1 MAIELYGILQNV
13 GEKIPY
19 NKEDNEKLME
29 MYNVHKSEFSEEIY
43 TKIKPHSVKGGV
55 KIFKGVAPASVLAKY
70 SESDPNYQRE
80 IVPEHKKELETYI
93 TTFQKDDS
101 DSIYLPEVTLLY
113 LVDSSIDPKEYPLS
127 FIKEHAIKKDNLNLI
142 STLYAIGIHKLNL
155 EIKDNKKPLYRLD
168 GNHRLSL
175 FEEKIEIQG
184 KGRSRKEV
192 VVSNGINDRMIS
204 YSIIIVDQDKDTEHY
219 REHLYFYLL
228 NSKALPIHSTHS
240 LSLLD
245 DKYSNILGN
254 FIKNDPFLHIM
265 YETKNSWIELSDT
278 EKNIFIKVVKELQ
291 AEPLDVKKI
300 ITYCIEGIGMYNRYC
315 ESSNPDYLG
324 VCCFIKYISNN
335 SEITSTE
342 PKTMLTE
349 FGEWVKDFSYDI
361 SKFSTFRDLYN
372 SFNNYYKKRQE
383 TNYIFVAMQFESKYK
398 KIYETAIDRAIDNIS
413 SVNKHVKL
421 ELMPIM
427 DPNDGEN
434 IINNIMDR
442 DILKCHIFIADFS
455 TNNGNVLLEYG
466 YARGHERFMCLLY
479 SKDWREQ
486 TLAELNSGNA
496 NISITNLIDD
506 FNKQH
511 FLKCKTDEY
520 SELKEIWNFMNS
532 QEYSKARDL
541 IEKLFSDYSEKEVLE
556 EFKSKFSEI
565 EKSHDVTA
573 IRKFHDDLSLK
584 IFDLRMIKDSMW
596 SNEEEL
602 VNLLAKRFA
611 QFLTEKGIA

>member
-1 MAIELYGILQNV
+1 MAIELYGIRQNLGV
-13 GEKIPY
+13 CINFGTDDIR
-19 NKEDNEKLME
+19 
-29 MYNVHKSEFSEEIY
+29 VSEEISSLKGFNLDEY
-43 TKIKPHSVKGGV
+43 KKFKRYNTKGGV
-55 KIFKGVAPASVLAKY
+55 EVFRGTADSKLLADISVSLDT
-70 SESDPNYQRE
+70 EYQRE
-80 IVPEHKKELETYI
+80 LTQAHTDDIIKYI
-93 TTFQKDDS
+93 KNS
-101 DSIYLPEVTLLY
+101 DIDNIYFPEVTLLY
-113 LVDSSIDPKEYPLS
+113 EYDDGMDLENLTNIPSIITSYTTNSSVKLLS
-127 FIKEHAIKKDNLNLI
+127 NLHSIGVSKLI
-142 STLYAIGIHKLNL
+142 LHEDEK
-155 EIKDNKKPLYRLD
+155 LYRID
-168 GNHRLSL
+168 GNHRLEAL
-175 FEEKIEIQG
+175 KKIAEGIQEK
-184 KGRSRKEV
+184 KYS
-192 VVSNGINDRMIS
+192 SNKFKQNRMIS
-204 YSIIIVDQDKDTEHY
+204 FCIILAPKSQTKSLEHV
-219 REHLYFYLL
+219 YFYLL
-228 NSKALPIHSTHS
+228 NSKALPVTP
-240 LSLLD
+240 LE
-245 DKYSNILGN
+245 NITMLTKQDTSDQLAS
-254 FIKNDPFLHIM
+254 FIKNDTFLTIM
-265 YETKNSWIELSDT
+265 NETKNSWIELSDT

-291 AEPLDVKKI
+291 AELLDVKKI
-300 ITYCIEGIGMYNRYC
+300 ITYCTEGIGMYNRYD
-315 ESSNPDYLG
+315 ESSNPEYLG

-349 FGEWVKDFSYDI
+349 FKEWVKDFSYDI

-511 FLKCKTDEY
+511 FLKCKTNEY

-602 VNLLAKRFA
+602 VNLLVKRFT